1 MIYSLLIQIKTWTKD
16 FSDLYNY
23 DSLEEKSISLLV
35 DKKGYLIR
43 SKNNVSFVEY
53 YGFNKYKESYERFK
67 IAEIECIDNNFYLR
81 TEYSTDEITYD
92 IDNRVY
98 ILANSINGER
108 INEDDYYGY
117 ELNEGDIIKIGRY
130 KIKVRKIKLNKK
142 IEKDENEEKIEE
154 KKEKEKIEDKKE
166 TEKSENISILKEDKD
181 KTEDKYSSNKK
192 DKIIDIKN
200 KVPNDSIDKQCRICF
215 SSSEELSPLI
225 SPCSCTGSS
234 KYIHLLCLQ
243 KWLQS
248 KIKLE
253 YKEVNE
259 NLISG
264 YIYHPAQCE
273 ICKEYMPDFVK
284 KNNNLYEICDYHSS
298 SENNEDN
305 YFTLETIGSIKNH
318 EKYIFDVIIKSEQP
332 ISVISIGRYNG
343 SDIRLEDN
351 TISRIHSALTV
362 ENNKLYIK
370 DMSSKFG
377 TGILLQNNN
386 FPFMDNKPISFQFG
400 KSIITFCQFIKTNN
414 ICKCLNK
421 NSDRI
426 EDNNKDSDFYI
437 NENKIFIKYEN
448 GYNIKE
454 NN

>member
-1 MIYSLLIQIKTWTKD
+1 MKSNKKCLKKSKNDFIILKLIYSLLIQIKTWTKD

-23 DSLEEKSISLLV
+23 DSPEEKSISLLV

-142 IEKDENEEKIEE
+142 IENNENEE
-154 KKEKEKIEDKKE
+154 EKEKNENKE
-166 TEKSENISILKEDKD
+166 EKEKSENNRIIKEDKD
-181 KTEDKYSSNKK
+181 ETKDNDDLNKK
-192 DKIIDIKN
+192 DNINNIQNIRT
-200 KVPNDSIDKQCRICF
+200 NDSSDKQCRICF
-215 SSSEELSPLI
+215 SNSEELSPLI

-284 KNNNLYEICDYHSS
+284 KNNNLYEICDYHSNT
-298 SENNEDN
+298 ENKEEN
-305 YFTLETIGSIKNH
+305 YFVLETIGSVKNH

-332 ISVISIGRYNG
+332 ISVISIGRYKG
-343 SDIRLEDN
+343 SDIKLEDN
-351 TISRIHSALTV
+351 TISKIHSVLTV
-362 ENNKLYIK
+362 NNNKLYIK
-370 DMSSKFG
+370 DMNSKFG
-377 TGILLQNNN
+377 TGILLQN
-386 FPFMDNKPISFQFG
+386 
-400 KSIITFCQFIKTNN
+400 TV
-414 ICKCLNK
+414 
-421 NSDRI
+421 I
-426 EDNNKDSDFYI
+426 EVALLK
-437 NENKIFIKYEN
+437 
-448 GYNIKE
+448 
-454 NN
+454 